1 MLIGVLIFGLIAFTF
16 HDKLPFVMQAIFA
29 GLILLCIIG
38 CVAGL
43 CSIHP
48 VISIDEDGLH
58 YRKMFMKKIP
68 WADVAAVRRMPR
80 QQKMPDGSTEFS
92 LTDSSRPVN
101 IFVTNIE
108 SYTAP
113 YFAWILRRTVP
124 SEIPNSVCLQIDC
137 MGTTAKSEE
146 LHACLSHYI
155 KNNS

>member
-1 MLIGVLIFGLIAFTF
+1 MGVLIFGLIAFSF
-16 HDKLPFVMQAIFA
+16 HDKMPFVMQVIFA
-29 GLILLCIIG
+29 ALIFLCILG

-68 WADVAAVRRMPR
+68 WTDLVAVRRMPR
-80 QQKMPDGSTEFS
+80 QQKLADGSIEFS

-101 IFVTNIE
+101 VFVTNIE
-108 SYTAP
+108 NYVAP
-113 YFAWILRRTVP
+113 SFAWILKRTIP

-146 LHACLSHYI
+146 LHARLSHYI
-155 KNNS
+155 KDNS

>member
-1 MLIGVLIFGLIAFTF
+1 MLIGMLIFGLIAFAF
-16 HDKLPFVMQAIFA
+16 HDKMPFIMQAIFA
-29 GLILLCIIG
+29 GLISLCIFG

-43 CSIHP
+43 CSIQP

-68 WADVAAVRRMPR
+68 WNDIAAVRRMPR
-80 QQKMPDGSTEFS
+80 QQKMDDGSTQFS
-92 LTDSSRPVN
+92 LTDSTRPVN
-101 IFVTNIE
+101 VFVTNIE
-108 SYTAP
+108 NYVAP
-113 YFAWILRRTVP
+113 YFAWILRRTVS